1 MHSKCFALIPYH
13 ESDVRCCLV
22 IYALDR
28 FRLRDLYDPLKLICY
43 VRTRMR
49 ACFIN
54 DVGMRSRVKSV
65 RAWISMRSSIQPRH
79 IRSSRYNTLSLHN
92 TLFSGAQASLYQ
104 MRQKQTSLRSM
115 CFCEVVRLHTKNKY
129 NRSILCVCLIFWLH
143 FYLLLLLVF
152 FFSLWQCCFQD
163 LLNCSSN
170 ALSRLLLY
178 RERKYRTNWLS
189 TWLQILQIGL
199 VQSLLFQVAYQTG
212 LRECQNQ
219 NKKKINK

>member
-1 MHSKCFALIPYH
+1 MHSKCFALISYH

-152 FFSLWQCCFQD
+152 FFHCGNVAFKIFWIALQMRLAVYSSIVSANIEQTDWAHDYKFCKSDWCKVCYFK
-163 LLNCSSN
+163 LLTKLVYVNVKI
-170 ALSRLLLY
+170 RI
-178 RERKYRTNWLS
+178 RK
-189 TWLQILQIGL
+189 
-199 VQSLLFQVAYQTG
+199 
-212 LRECQNQ
+212 
-219 NKKKINK
+219 K